1 MNIKFTLRLL
11 AIVSILAAGTFA
23 QDEPRTT
30 SVAATWQV
38 QKYDITANLPSSETD
53 RTVTVKAA
61 LTVKNVST
69 SPAQA
74 LTLRIGSFADV
85 SAISVNG
92 SSVDFTK
99 REEKLDTGRSIQR
112 IASRIP
118 AVAPG
123 ASANVSV
130 DYKFTVKDNSGV
142 SAVSIVGTQFL
153 PQSFWYPTP
162 NSWFFTRGADHAP
175 FKIQVNAPGGLTVV
189 SSGNQSGSSFDQKL
203 NGQPFFFAGNW
214 DVSESTGT
222 SVFMPKGL
230 GPDAK
235 GRATEIAA
243 FISEAKTYI
252 ANLLGPAPD
261 VPIRVVASRRGTGF
275 SDSGSVVVDE
285 GVFRRTKLDSLTAMN
300 LAEAV
305 AKLWLGSSVAIN
317 GEGQGAI
324 REGLPRFIAT
334 EFIASKYGADVAD
347 VERARHRSAH
357 AAIVQREEPLATV
370 SPASDYYFAEVG
382 NKGAMVWR
390 LLDKSLGRTAFFQI
404 LRDNIKDGETDLTEL
419 RMAYSSQK
427 ELLDYMFDQATDL
440 NLLVG
445 IPQQGNGESKVALR
459 NTGGIDATVNLRAVT
474 TSGENL
480 TAQTTIRARSFGD
493 VSFKTP
499 AKISRV
505 EVDADK
511 FYPQTDYSDDIA
523 PKEFAEGDRLLA
535 VKRLFDKQD
544 FAGAEAAA
552 RTVLRDMPRFDDVRV
567 LFGRSLLALGRAQDA
582 EREFTAVL
590 NEKLPTA
597 RSLAWANVGLGEAA
611 AKASQNPQAGKFADS
626 AIAADADYGAGLA
639 ARTLRKRLNT
649 AASVPDDI
657 KAYFARFDKAAV
669 SNRKT
674 EVDALVIPGEVSKF
688 AGGVSG
694 STEQWQTQVL
704 NIDRLDANTVLVETT
719 VSLKLLNRDA
729 ESGTAVF
736 RLSRVGDAWKL
747 SAVDMFELR

>member
-1 MNIKFTLRLL
+1 MNIKFTLYLL
-11 AIVSILAAGTFA
+11 AIISIFATRTFA
-23 QDEPRTT
+23 QDDTRIA
-30 SVAATWQV
+30 SAAATWQV
-38 QKYDITANLPSSETD
+38 QKYDITATLPASETD
-53 RTVTVKAA
+53 RTVSVKAA
-61 LTVKNVST
+61 LTVKNVSS

-74 LTLRIGSFADV
+74 LTLRIGSIADV
-85 SAISVNG
+85 SAVTVNG
-92 SSVDFTK
+92 STRDFTK
-99 REEKLDTGRSIQR
+99 REEKLDAARSLQR

-123 ASANVSV
+123 ATASVTV
-130 DYKFTVKDNSGV
+130 DYKLTVKDNSGV
-142 SAVSIVGTQFL
+142 AAVSLIGSQFL

-175 FKIQVNAPGGLTVV
+175 FKIQVNAPGGLTAV
-189 SSGNQSGSSFDQKL
+189 SSGTQSGSSFDQKL

-214 DVSESTGT
+214 DVSDSGGT

-235 GRATEIAA
+235 SRATEIAA
-243 FISEAKTYI
+243 FVSEAKAYI
-252 ANLLGPAPD
+252 ANLLGQAPD
-261 VPIRVVASRRGTGF
+261 VPIRVVASRRGAGF
-275 SDSGSVVVDE
+275 ADSGLVVVDE
-285 GVFRRTKLDSLTAMN
+285 GVFRRSKLDSLTAMN

-334 EFIASKYGADVAD
+334 EFVASKYGADVAD
-347 VERARHRSAH
+347 VERARHRSAY

-390 LLDKSLGRTAFFQI
+390 LLDKSLGRDAFFEA
-404 LRDNIKDGETDLTEL
+404 LRSNMKDGETDLAEL
-419 RMAYSSQK
+419 RMAFSAQK
-427 ELLDYMFDQATDL
+427 ELLDYMFDQVTDL

-445 IPQQGNGESKVALR
+445 IPQQGSGESKVALR

-474 TSGENL
+474 STGENL
-480 TAQTTIRARSFGD
+480 TAQTTVRSKSFGE
-493 VSFKTP
+493 VTFKSP

-505 EVDADK
+505 EIDAEK
-511 FYPQTDYSDDIA
+511 YYPQTEYSDDIA

-544 FAGAEAAA
+544 FAGTETAA

-567 LFGRSLLALGRAQDA
+567 LLGRALLALGRAADA
-582 EREFTAVL
+582 EKEFAAVL
-590 NEKLPTA
+590 NEKLPTS

-611 AKASQNPQAGKFADS
+611 AKAGQNAQAAKFADA
-626 AIAADADYGAGLA
+626 AIAADADYGASLA
-639 ARTLRKRLNT
+639 ARMLRKRLNI
-649 AASVPDDI
+649 AGNVPDDI
-657 KAYFARFDKAAV
+657 KGYFARFDKAAV
-669 SNRKT
+669 SNRKA
-674 EVDALVIPGEVSKF
+674 EVDALVVPGEVSKF

-704 NIDRLDANTVLVETT
+704 YTDRLDANAVLVETT
-719 VSLKLLNRDA
+719 VSVKLLNRDP

-736 RLSRVGDAWKL
+736 RLTKVGDAWKL
-747 SAVDMFELR
+747 SGVDMFEVR